1 MYRKVLKKMLV
12 VLLTATMFMS
22 NIPKDVFAASEELV
36 LEEQNDEDNTSDSTG
51 KTVESEATELNVEVV
66 DEATAWSSAMRSA
79 DPTEAVGMFVTTDKS
94 SVTIDINR
102 VGTKGTAYLYR
113 YDAEDYY

>member
-22 NIPKDVFAASEELV
+22 NIPMDVFAASEELL
-36 LEEQNDEDNTSDSTG
+36 LEAQNDEDNTSDSTG
-51 KTVESEATELNVEVV
+51 ETVESEATELNVDVES
-66 DEATAWSSAMRSA
+66 DTAAWSSSMRSA

-94 SVTIDINR
+94 TVTIEINR
-102 VGTKGTAYLYR
+102 VGNEGIAYLYR
-113 YDAEDYY
+113 